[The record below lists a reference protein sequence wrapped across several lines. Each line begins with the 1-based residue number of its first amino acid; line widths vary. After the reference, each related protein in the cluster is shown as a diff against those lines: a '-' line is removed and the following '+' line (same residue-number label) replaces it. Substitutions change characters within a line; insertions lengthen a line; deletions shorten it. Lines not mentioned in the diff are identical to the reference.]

1 MIEIIRKDIVIR
13 IFECIE
19 DEDFKVRVF
28 VKFIGEDVI
37 DFGGVIREFFLEF
50 FCGFGVYSML
60 VRGMYFYIIFWYNL
74 EVVVKG
80 FFEIFGKFVVIVF
93 VNGCLGFY
101 FFMLMVVGF
110 ILDIFWE
117 LYLIEVLDD
126 CEFLI

>member
-37 DFGGVIREFFLEF
+37 DFGGVIREFFSEF
-50 FCGFGVYSML
+50 FRGFGVYSML
-60 VRGMYFYIIFWYNL
+60 VRGTYFYIIFRYNL

-101 FFMLMVVGF
+101 FFTLMVVGF
-110 ILDIFWE
+110 ILDIFRE